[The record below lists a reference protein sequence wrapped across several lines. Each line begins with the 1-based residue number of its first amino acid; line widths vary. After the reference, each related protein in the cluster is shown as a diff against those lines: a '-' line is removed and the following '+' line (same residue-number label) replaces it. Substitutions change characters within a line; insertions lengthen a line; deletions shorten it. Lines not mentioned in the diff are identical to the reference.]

1 MKKIKQNNFTKSNI
15 SKEIHSKIGFSN
27 NYTNKITED
36 FIEILK
42 ECIKKN
48 ETNIKNFGSFKI
60 IHKKER
66 LGRNPKLEKTLISS
80 KS

>member
-1 MKKIKQNNFTKSNI
+1 MKKIKQNNFTRSNI

-48 ETNIKNFGSFKI
+48 ETNIKTLDHLRSYTKGKI
-60 IHKKER
+60 R
-66 LGRNPKLEKTLISS
+66 T
-80 KS
+80 

>member
-1 MKKIKQNNFTKSNI
+1 MGQINDNLSHLDEKLNKTILQKVIFQ
-15 SKEIHSKIGFSN
+15 KEIHSKIGFSN

-48 ETNIKNFGSFKI
+48 ETNIK
-60 IHKKER
+60 
-66 LGRNPKLEKTLISS
+66 KTLDHL
-80 KS
+80 KSYTKRKD

>member
-1 MKKIKQNNFTKSNI
+1 MGQINDNLSHLDEKIKQNNFTRSNI

-42 ECIKKN
+42 ECIKKMKQ
-48 ETNIKNFGSFKI
+48 I
-60 IHKKER
+60 
-66 LGRNPKLEKTLISS
+66 
-80 KS
+80 